1 MTDKFIVD
9 SEFVKQLHNFR
20 CELYG
25 DYPELEKKF
34 SAIISKLTEERDA
47 ILDRRADYYRD
58 MSEAY
63 KLYSIWSIYE
73 QDSLQA
79 TSPFKGNRMFF
90 SGYNKNLDTNLPI
103 KPLTW
108 LELWKA
114 ADKLIRE
121 DNSNHVFIEGFIQR
135 DDNTIELIT
144 GS

>member
-25 DYPELEKKF
+25 DHPELEKKF
-34 SAIISKLTEERDA
+34 SAIIDKLTKERDA
-47 ILDRRADYYRD
+47 ILDRRADYYDD
-58 MSEAY
+58 MRLAY
-63 KLYSIWSIYE
+63 KLRSIWSIYE
-73 QDSLQA
+73 QDSMQA

-90 SGYNKNLDTNLPI
+90 SGFNDNVETNLPNH
-103 KPLTW
+103 PLTW

-121 DNSNHVFIEGFIQR
+121 DDSHHIFIEQFIQR